1 MSSTSFG
8 TAAPDSAPTTWLS
21 TWYPV
26 LAWGIVISILST
38 SAFSSDK
45 TAAIVDP
52 ILQWLMPDISG
63 ASMSVCHFMVRKV
76 AHFTEFGVLFYL
88 LIRGPMAHRKYTAL
102 AMCLAYALIDEGH
115 QLFVPG
121 RGASLYDVAL
131 DSSGALFSNF
141 LTLAIAE
148 LV

>member
-1 MSSTSFG
+1 VSSTSFG
-8 TAAPDSAPTTWLS
+8 TAVEDAPRSWLATWF
-21 TWYPV
+21 PV

-45 TAAIVDP
+45 TAVIIDP
-52 ILQWLMPDISG
+52 ILQWMMPDISG
-63 ASMSVCHFMVRKV
+63 PALSVSHFLVRKT
-76 AHFTEFGVLFYL
+76 AHFTEFGVLFFL
-88 LIRGPMAHRKYTAL
+88 LICGPMARRPYLAFAL
-102 AMCLAYALIDEGH
+102 CVCYAMLDEGH

-148 LV
+148 LA

>member
-8 TAAPDSAPTTWLS
+8 TAADPPQRGWLATWF
-21 TWYPV
+21 PV
-26 LAWGIVISILST
+26 LAWGIVISMLST

-45 TAAIVDP
+45 TAAIIDP

-63 ASMSVCHFMVRKV
+63 PAMSVCHLLVRKS
-76 AHFTEFGVLFYL
+76 AHFTEYGVLFFL
-88 LIRGPMAHRKYTAL
+88 LVRGPMARRPYVAL
-102 AMCLAYALIDEGH
+102 ALCLFYAMADEGH
-115 QLFVPG
+115 QLLVPG

-131 DSSGALFSNF
+131 DSSGALFGNF

-148 LV
+148 FA